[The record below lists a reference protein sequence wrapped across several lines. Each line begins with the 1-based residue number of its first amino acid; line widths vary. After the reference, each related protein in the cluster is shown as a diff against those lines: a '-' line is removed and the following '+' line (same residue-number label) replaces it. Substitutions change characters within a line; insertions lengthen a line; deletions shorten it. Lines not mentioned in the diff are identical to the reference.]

1 MFGLDILLLVKKGR
15 IVYVDGLT
23 SYGNADAGE
32 PGTDNPVGSSSFR
45 LKSLGLEEIEH
56 KFKDAVRLLTNHPIS
71 AQSMVGSRTP
81 ARTNAASARMPAG
94 STTPSPAAGMPVVV
108 IDGID
113 FVLACQQPS
122 ISVLSLQSTL
132 ATLRTKSQS
141 LIVTCSADGPLLHNH
156 DGVST
161 STTPLEADHALL
173 VTSMAHQSQWLFQLR
188 GLDTGT
194 AEDVSGVVRV
204 SRGGAQGGGEKEEDM
219 VDAEWLYQ
227 VKGDGSV
234 RVWGRGE

>member
-1 MFGLDILLLVKKGR
+1 MNDAMRLL
-15 IVYVDGLT
+15 
-23 SYGNADAGE
+23 S
-32 PGTDNPVGSSSFR
+32 NPVS
-45 LKSLGLEEIEH
+45 
-56 KFKDAVRLLTNHPIS
+56 AAHPTP
-71 AQSMVGSRTP
+71 AQQAKINPRTP
-81 ARTNAASARMPAG
+81 ATAAAAAAAATSSARTPA
-94 STTPSPAAGMPVVV
+94 SSSSPTTTTTTNTPIEVTSAVVV
-108 IDGID
+108 VDGID
-113 FVLACQQPS
+113 FMLASQQPS

-132 ATLRTKSQS
+132 ATLRAKAQS

-156 DGVST
+156 DGVSAAAAA
-161 STTPLEADHALL
+161 STTPLEADHALF
-173 VTSMAHQSQWLFQLR
+173 VTSMAHQCQWVFQLR

-204 SRGGAQGGGEKEEDM
+204 SRGGGGGPGDDEDVL